1 MADAKKCDRCGK
13 LFEPYLKLDGYKNP
27 QEFAKLNVMHIN
39 MDKQRVNPNENVFV
53 DLCNEC
59 HNSFS
64 NWLATPRIRKEE
76 CRHFGNIGE
85 QGSECNSCPRFWE
98 CEKATKE
105 KATKQENEY
114 KGCNVF
120 GAFDG
125 SVDCLMC
132 PKCDECK
139 EATKTIKEANAGGK

>member
-27 QEFAKLNVMHIN
+27 QEFIKLNVMHVN
-39 MDKQRVNPNENVFV
+39 MDKRRVNQDKSVLV

-59 HNSFS
+59 HESFS
-64 NWLATPRIRKEE
+64 RWLAKPRIVKHE
-76 CRHFGNIGE
+76 CPLFGNINKK
-85 QGSECNSCPRFWE
+85 SDKCKSCARYQE
-98 CEKATKE
+98 CEEA
-105 KATKQENEY
+105 KQENEY

-139 EATKTIKEANAGGK
+139 EATKAIKEANAGGK